1 MVRGAD
7 QEDINQTEF
16 SSVLAACKLLK
27 ADFPTKDERWC
38 RFYSKFI
45 VMDLAEQN
53 GPQHKRYSLLPT
65 QIALFF
71 LAMGTPDVKA
81 KAICDLFLA
90 APVNKQKNEE
100 QYEQQLATTILSK
113 EQLKCIISIFVN
125 ISLVLLPMYAS
136 DYPPK
141 DRRQY
146 YKFLVQWTKRSQA
159 VIDHFMIEFR
169 NTNGPG
175 GRNSNLSSR
184 ITMKQFVNA
193 CEAQDIFNVMHIRG
207 VAKVKIEIE
216 DANPYIN
223 RDSMLSKDLFAGRL
237 SE

>member
-1 MVRGAD
+1 MEEAYMIKKQQSLNVHCIPCDKIAERFRMVRGAD

-71 LAMGTPDVKA
+71 LAMGTLDVKA
-81 KAICDLFLA
+81 KAICDLFLV

-100 QYEQQLATTILSK
+100 QYEQ
-113 EQLKCIISIFVN
+113 
-125 ISLVLLPMYAS
+125 
-136 DYPPK
+136 
-141 DRRQY
+141 
-146 YKFLVQWTKRSQA
+146 
-159 VIDHFMIEFR
+159 
-169 NTNGPG
+169 
-175 GRNSNLSSR
+175 
-184 ITMKQFVNA
+184 
-193 CEAQDIFNVMHIRG
+193 
-207 VAKVKIEIE
+207 
-216 DANPYIN
+216 
-223 RDSMLSKDLFAGRL
+223 
-237 SE
+237 